1 MRGYS
6 IDQIIS
12 ALRKIKENIPEFEKQ
27 VAQQVAPIVAQE
39 FKNIFDECIQAYYSS
54 YSPYYYSRT
63 WSMADAYKIK
73 ADGEFILLHSDASL
87 IDDTHRVAPEY
98 IFDHMFFREGYHGGA
113 NNGPDHPSPGSFLY
127 RWPTPRSGMAA
138 YTQWGASA
146 VQTQS
151 VIDMVDPKVDAYLA
165 GSSYKNMCANIF
177 TELILQCI

>member
-98 IFDHMFFREGYHGGA
+98 IFDHMFFKEGYHGGA
-113 NNGPDHPSPGSFLY
+113 NNGPDHPSPGSFY
-127 RWPTPRSGMAA
+127 
-138 YTQWGASA
+138 
-146 VQTQS
+146 
-151 VIDMVDPKVDAYLA
+151 IDGQPQGLEWLLIHN
-165 GSSYKNMCANIF
+165 GEHRPYKRN
-177 TELILQCI
+177 LL